1 MVDHKT
7 NSDENWLGERL
18 REAAKEAGLP
28 SEAIGRRMNRSG
40 AAIRRYW
47 DGTRNINLE
56 DLKTY
61 AAITNYP
68 LDYFLH
74 KERRLPENQHIRQKF
89 DRLVSEVEELRKELE
104 TPNIKYVRATSG
116 NMVPVPADSSP
127 SQADIDKID
136 QILHGGDCM
145 SERIA

>member
-28 SEAIGRRMNRSG
+28 SEAIGQKMNRSG

-47 DGTRNINLE
+47 DGTRKINLE

-61 AAITNYP
+61 AAITGT
-68 LDYFLH
+68 
-74 KERRLPENQHIRQKF
+74 
-89 DRLVSEVEELRKELE
+89 DRPRKYWNDLKKKLLLEGYDQLSEKIGHLNHCKICNCSTCRNSRIVQL
-104 TPNIKYVRATSG
+104 
-116 NMVPVPADSSP
+116 SSIP
-127 SQADIDKID
+127 
-136 QILHGGDCM
+136 
-145 SERIA
+145 